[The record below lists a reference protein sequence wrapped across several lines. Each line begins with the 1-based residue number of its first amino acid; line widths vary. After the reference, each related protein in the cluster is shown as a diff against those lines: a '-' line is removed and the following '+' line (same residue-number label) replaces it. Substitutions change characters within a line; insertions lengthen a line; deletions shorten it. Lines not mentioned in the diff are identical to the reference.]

1 MAKIK
6 NVMVNIQIGKKEYCF
21 KNLILNTLLENYA
34 LSLINQYDQ
43 FNYSK
48 RLSHCLIKFSD
59 FKNINENSTIM
70 NSEFDICILNTSTE
84 TVASKN
90 KITNKYVCY
99 TEDNYIYD
107 CNKNTAKNIKISDYN
122 GKKIHW
128 LGFSAT
134 FYYTA
139 KTLAVLDVSN
149 YDIYIQDG
157 EEIRITRI
165 DEISTDAIFTSLHEK
180 IKAPVHLYP
189 NNIPGLLPAQTFTN
203 GDLST
208 TIYNN
213 SYAKLTNFGFGNT
226 PKNIEL
232 EYDIDGNYEVN
243 ENVFSIKNI
252 WSPKGL
258 YPSNDLYPSEDLYP
272 DLKSFNYLIL
282 KFKLFQKVA
291 EDDATYEDVINDRKL
306 VIKDTGAQYLQ
317 AISLE
322 KRGNVDLKIKYERG

>member
-6 NVMVNIQIGKKEYCF
+6 NAMVNIKIGKKEYCF

-34 LSLINQYDQ
+34 LNLINHYNH

-48 RLSHCLIKFSD
+48 SLSHCLIKFSD
-59 FKNINENSTIM
+59 FENINENSTIM
-70 NSEFDICILNTSTE
+70 NNEFDICILNTSTE

-107 CNKNTAKNIKISDYN
+107 YNKKTAQNIKISDYN

-134 FYYTA
+134 FSYA
-139 KTLAVLDVSN
+139 VKTLAVLDVSN

-226 PKNIEL
+226 PENIEL

-317 AISLE
+317 AIPLE

>member
-1 MAKIK
+1 MARFFC
-6 NVMVNIQIGKKEYCF
+6 NIF
-21 KNLILNTLLENYA
+21 L
-34 LSLINQYDQ
+34 
-43 FNYSK
+43 
-48 RLSHCLIKFSD
+48 R
-59 FKNINENSTIM
+59 
-70 NSEFDICILNTSTE
+70 
-84 TVASKN
+84 SKN
-90 KITNKYVCY
+90 
-99 TEDNYIYD
+99 
-107 CNKNTAKNIKISDYN
+107 
-122 GKKIHW
+122 
-128 LGFSAT
+128 FSY
-134 FYYTA
+134 FRC
-139 KTLAVLDVSN
+139 
-149 YDIYIQDG
+149 IYIQDG

-226 PKNIEL
+226 PENIEL

-258 YPSNDLYPSEDLYP
+258 YPSNDLYPSKDLYP